1 MKVNKADELNIT
13 RKNRNP
19 LIYTFQ
25 KLSPVFILILLAA
38 YMSFANEN
46 FLSASNFV
54 NIIRQSSVLGIIAIG
69 QTLVIL
75 TAGIDLSVGSTMAL
89 SGCIMAVLSTQF
101 NFSPALAVVVSFII
115 GTFVGVLNGLIITKL
130 KIQPFIATLGILTV
144 GEGIALLVTDGLPIS
159 GITDELLV
167 LGSGNV
173 WGIPISVFVFTAIA
187 LMGIIILKNT
197 TLGRNIVAIGGN
209 EEASRTSGIKV
220 DRTKIVV
227 YSLAGFC
234 CSVAGFVMVGRLNSA
249 NALMGGGI
257 ELLAITAVALGGT
270 SLSGG
275 IGGVGGTI
283 IGIVTIGVLNNG
295 LDLLNT
301 TPFWQK
307 VILGIMIIAVVA
319 LDSWR
324 SRKFKD

>member
-1 MKVNKADELNIT
+1 MKVNNAAESKIARN
-13 RKNRNP
+13 NRNP
-19 LIYTFQ
+19 FIYTFQ

-101 NFSPALAVVVSFII
+101 GFPPALAVIASFFI

-173 WGIPISVFVFTAIA
+173 WGIPISVFVFIAIA
-187 LMGIIILKNT
+187 LMGIIILRST

-227 YSLAGFC
+227 YALAGFC

-249 NALMGGGI
+249 NALMGGGV